1 MVFSILHI
9 WYTMV
14 YYSIPFSG
22 PLLIR
27 NLYWG
32 WQRARAVD
40 DPQSLVYLDQSSNSH
55 SLTARSCIRKYPS
68 FTREDG
74 GNCCKTDSGGSRA
87 SRKVETS
94 FKSFTKILFW
104 ALLSNKSTCLQF
116 PISCF
121 LLLMVSLLHLYSILM
136 FIVNSVILSIHGH
149 GLDIFV
155 GSNQNFTTGRSWAAR
170 QASACM
176 SCRFVFFFMKKSI
189 KI

>member
-1 MVFSILHI
+1 MRLATCQSRWWPPEPSLSVSVFQFPLTYISHI
-9 WYTMV
+9 
-14 YYSIPFSG
+14 
-22 PLLIR
+22 
-27 NLYWG
+27 
-32 WQRARAVD
+32 
-40 DPQSLVYLDQSSNSH
+40 
-55 SLTARSCIRKYPS
+55 SCIRKYPS

-176 SCRFVFFFMKKSI
+176 SCRFVSLFLWKKTSKNI
-189 KI
+189 KKYSG

>member
-1 MVFSILHI
+1 
-9 WYTMV
+9 MV
-14 YYSIPFSG
+14 YHTLWSIVDKESVLRLATCQSRWWPPEPSLSGSVFQFPLTYSSQLHQKISQF
-22 PLLIR
+22 
-27 NLYWG
+27 
-32 WQRARAVD
+32 
-40 DPQSLVYLDQSSNSH
+40 
-55 SLTARSCIRKYPS
+55 S

-149 GLDIFV
+149 GVDIFV

-176 SCRFVFFFMKKSI
+176 SCRFVSFFYEKKSKNI
-189 KI
+189 RKYSGKKCKN